1 MNKKFYINSDKSLSK
16 LLSDKDVCDDFGE
29 LPSVT
34 LEEGDDDG
42 DIDMRCTDYGEAMDF
57 FN

>member
-1 MNKKFYINSDKSLSK
+1 MNEKFYISSDKSLSK

-34 LEEGDDDG
+34 F
-42 DIDMRCTDYGEAMDF
+42 RRR
-57 FN
+57 

>member
-1 MNKKFYINSDKSLSK
+1 MSKKFYRGSTKTLGEI
-16 LLSDKDVCDDFGE
+16 LSDKDVCDDFGE

-34 LEEGDDDG
+34 LEEDDDG